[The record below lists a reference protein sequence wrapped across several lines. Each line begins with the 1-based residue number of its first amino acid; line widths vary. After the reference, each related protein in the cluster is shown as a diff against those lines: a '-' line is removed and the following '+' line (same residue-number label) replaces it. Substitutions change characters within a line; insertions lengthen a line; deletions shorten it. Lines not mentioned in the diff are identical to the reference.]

1 MEAKPICQAWL
12 RPDGG
17 KGIRNKVLVLYTVE
31 CSKHVAESIAAHF
44 QAQHR
49 DVDVTGSLACLDNQ
63 AVVQRM
69 LAYCV
74 HPNVGAV
81 LIVGHGCEYI
91 EPDRIRDFARAHG
104 RPAEAFYLQKVGGTE
119 AGIALG
125 CRLVGEM
132 LEKIEAGP
140 RAPMYAHEL
149 IIGAKCGG
157 SDFTSGIAGN
167 AVIGKFFEN
176 LTAAGGTAMMEEVAE
191 AVGLRGHLVSRAVNE
206 DVARDVGLTY
216 DKTMEFCRRLGRYS
230 ISPGNFVGGLTTIEE
245 KSMGAVVKMGGCRI
259 EGVLKIAQRPRHPGF
274 WLLDVI
280 PDDKPEPA
288 FFFGGDA
295 TGLLDQILRLPP
307 RSVQYGPRPRRRH
320 ARRAHPEADRQ
331 SGDVRHAQPRHRLLR
346 GQRADRRGDEGRGRR
361 APVGPHSAH
370 LQRRRSPRRA
380 RRPPPGYPV
389 LQLSGPPPRRP
400 VPVLIRLSPSR

>member
-176 LTAAGGTAMMEEVAE
+176 LTAAGGTAMMEEIAE

-206 DVARDVGLTY
+206 DVARDVALTY

-245 KSMGAVVKMGGCRI
+245 KSMGAVVKMGGCKI
-259 EGVLKIAQRPRHPGF
+259 EGVLKIAQRPKHPGF

-295 TGLLDQILRLPP
+295 TGLLDQIRLRLPP

-361 APVGPHSAH
+361 APVGPHPAH
-370 LQRRRSPRRA
+370 LQWRGGPRRA
-380 RRPPPGYPV
+380 RRPPPGHPV
-389 LQLSGPPPRRP
+389 L
-400 VPVLIRLSPSR
+400 

>member
-1 MEAKPICQAWL
+1 MEATPICQAWL

-132 LEKIEAGP
+132 LEKLEAGP
-140 RAPMYAHEL
+140 RAPMYAQEL

-176 LTAAGGTAMMEEVAE
+176 LTAAGGTAMMEEIAE
-191 AVGLRGHLVSRAVNE
+191 AVGLRDHLVSRAVNE

-245 KSMGAVVKMGGCRI
+245 KSMGADVKMGG
-259 EGVLKIAQRPRHPGF
+259 
-274 WLLDVI
+274 
-280 PDDKPEPA
+280 
-288 FFFGGDA
+288 
-295 TGLLDQILRLPP
+295 
-307 RSVQYGPRPRRRH
+307 
-320 ARRAHPEADRQ
+320 
-331 SGDVRHAQPRHRLLR
+331 
-346 GQRADRRGDEGRGRR
+346 
-361 APVGPHSAH
+361 
-370 LQRRRSPRRA
+370 
-380 RRPPPGYPV
+380 
-389 LQLSGPPPRRP
+389 
-400 VPVLIRLSPSR
+400 

>member
-1 MEAKPICQAWL
+1 MEATPICQAWL

-132 LEKIEAGP
+132 LEKIGAGP
-140 RAPMYAHEL
+140 RAPMYAQEL

-157 SDFTSGIAGN
+157 SGLSSGMTSSSQKPG
-167 AVIGKFFEN
+167 
-176 LTAAGGTAMMEEVAE
+176 
-191 AVGLRGHLVSRAVNE
+191 
-206 DVARDVGLTY
+206 
-216 DKTMEFCRRLGRYS
+216 CLGRCAIFRTPS
-230 ISPGNFVGGLTTIEE
+230 ILQLPIFTT
-245 KSMGAVVKMGGCRI
+245 
-259 EGVLKIAQRPRHPGF
+259 
-274 WLLDVI
+274 
-280 PDDKPEPA
+280 
-288 FFFGGDA
+288 
-295 TGLLDQILRLPP
+295 
-307 RSVQYGPRPRRRH
+307 
-320 ARRAHPEADRQ
+320 
-331 SGDVRHAQPRHRLLR
+331 
-346 GQRADRRGDEGRGRR
+346 
-361 APVGPHSAH
+361 APMLFSSIVVGPPTK
-370 LQRRRSPRRA
+370 L
-380 RRPPPGYPV
+380 PGEME
-389 LQLSGPPPRRP
+389 
-400 VPVLIRLSPSR
+400 

>member
-1 MEAKPICQAWL
+1 MNCTEEENAMEAKPICQAWL

-132 LEKIEAGP
+132 LEK
-140 RAPMYAHEL
+140 
-149 IIGAKCGG
+149 
-157 SDFTSGIAGN
+157 
-167 AVIGKFFEN
+167 
-176 LTAAGGTAMMEEVAE
+176 
-191 AVGLRGHLVSRAVNE
+191 SR
-206 DVARDVGLTY
+206 
-216 DKTMEFCRRLGRYS
+216 
-230 ISPGNFVGGLTTIEE
+230 
-245 KSMGAVVKMGGCRI
+245 
-259 EGVLKIAQRPRHPGF
+259 Q
-274 WLLDVI
+274 
-280 PDDKPEPA
+280 
-288 FFFGGDA
+288 
-295 TGLLDQILRLPP
+295 
-307 RSVQYGPRPRRRH
+307 
-320 ARRAHPEADRQ
+320 
-331 SGDVRHAQPRHRLLR
+331 
-346 GQRADRRGDEGRGRR
+346 
-361 APVGPHSAH
+361 APV
-370 LQRRRSPRRA
+370 RRCTRMS
-380 RRPPPGYPV
+380 
-389 LQLSGPPPRRP
+389 
-400 VPVLIRLSPSR
+400 

>member
-140 RAPMYAHEL
+140 RAPMYAQEL

-230 ISPGNFVGGLTTIEE
+230 ISPGNFVGGL
-245 KSMGAVVKMGGCRI
+245 
-259 EGVLKIAQRPRHPGF
+259 
-274 WLLDVI
+274 
-280 PDDKPEPA
+280 A
-288 FFFGGDA
+288 F
-295 TGLLDQILRLPP
+295 
-307 RSVQYGPRPRRRH
+307 
-320 ARRAHPEADRQ
+320 
-331 SGDVRHAQPRHRLLR
+331 
-346 GQRADRRGDEGRGRR
+346 
-361 APVGPHSAH
+361 
-370 LQRRRSPRRA
+370 
-380 RRPPPGYPV
+380 
-389 LQLSGPPPRRP
+389 
-400 VPVLIRLSPSR
+400 